1 MGSTHMRNVLAV
13 LAFVLA
19 SCAAHAQEWP
29 TRPLTMVI
37 PFPAGGNADGVG
49 RVLANRMGE
58 ILGQRVVVENV
69 GGAGGM
75 MGSSR
80 VAKAAPDGYS
90 FVIGTTGTHAQGQT
104 LFKAPLYNV
113 VADFTPVALIA
124 EVPIVLLVR
133 KDLPVNTFREFVQYA
148 KANEAKMQYG
158 SAGPGSAVHLGCV
171 VLNAAIGTN
180 ITHVA
185 YRGSGPAM
193 QDLLAGRVDFL
204 CEFVSTAKPH
214 VQAGSLRALA
224 IMAKTRS
231 PVMPELQT
239 AEEQGTPNLEAYTWN
254 AAFLPKGTP
263 APIVKKLNQAISQ
276 ALDTPSVREY
286 FAKLG
291 VGVVSSERRSS
302 EYLAQFVRSEIEKWA
317 VPIKAAGIAGQ

>member
-1 MGSTHMRNVLAV
+1 MRNFLAA
-13 LAFVLA
+13 LAFLLISAGVQ
-19 SCAAHAQEWP
+19 AQEWP
-29 TRPLTMVI
+29 TRPVTMVI

-75 MGSSR
+75 MGSNR
-80 VAKAAPDGYS
+80 VAQAAPDGYT
-90 FVIGTTGTHAQGQT
+90 FVIGTTGTHAQNQT

-113 VADFTPVALIA
+113 VTDFTPVALIA
-124 EVPIVLLVR
+124 EVPIVLIVR
-133 KDLPVNTFREFVQYA
+133 KDLPVNSFREFVEYA

-171 VLNAAIGTN
+171 VLNSAIGTN

-193 QDLLAGRVDFL
+193 QDLLGGRVDFL

-214 VQAGSLRALA
+214 VEAGSLKALA
-224 IMAKTRS
+224 IMAKERS
-231 PVMPELQT
+231 AVLPNVPT
-239 AEEQGTPNLEAYTWN
+239 AAEQGMPNLEAYTWN
-254 AAFLPKGTP
+254 AVFLPKNAP
-263 APIVKKLNQAISQ
+263 AHIVRKLNDTIGQT
-276 ALDTPSVREY
+276 LDTKSVRDYLEK
-286 FAKLG
+286 FG
-291 VGVVSSERRSS
+291 VSVVPPERRSP
-302 EYLAQFVRSEIEKWA
+302 EYLARFVRSEIEKWA
-317 VPIKAAGIAGQ
+317 EPIKAAGMAGQ